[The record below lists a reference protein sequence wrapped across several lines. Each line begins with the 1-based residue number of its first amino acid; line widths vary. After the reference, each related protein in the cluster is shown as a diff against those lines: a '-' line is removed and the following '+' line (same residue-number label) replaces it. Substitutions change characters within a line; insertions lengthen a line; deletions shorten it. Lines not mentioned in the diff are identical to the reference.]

1 MSVIVFDQASAK
13 KLAHNLT
20 ELPRRVAIKHLRIGL
35 NAWGGVVRDEARR
48 RVRKATKLLDK
59 SLSVKVTIP
68 DASRNAAHHG
78 KPARAMVGANR
89 KVKRPVVRKRGGGF
103 RAITEKRAANIRA
116 DGGNVNRYQKPSRY
130 AHLVEA
136 KTPFIAPAQEA
147 GATAGFQKMATK
159 IEQGL
164 AAEAAALPK

>member
-20 ELPRRVAIKHLRIGL
+20 ELPRRVEIKHLRIGL

-48 RVRKATKLLDK
+48 RVREATRLLDK

-78 KPARAMVGANR
+78 KPARVMVGPGRRFVQAVRNGKRLTDR
-89 KVKRPVVRKRGGGF
+89 KATKAVLSGQKVR
-103 RAITEKRAANIRA
+103 T
-116 DGGNVNRYQKPSRY
+116 QKATRY